1 MLKVSIIENYL
12 HKNEILL
19 SKNLSLLLLSAG
31 LLTVPNCSYVG
42 LEVD

>member
-19 SKNLSLLLLSAG
+19 SKNLSLLFVSAG
-31 LLTVPNCSYVG
+31 L
-42 LEVD
+42 